1 MDKERNTH
9 LSLWERQVIYRMYK
23 VGLSFREI
31 GVCISRDA
39 SVVCREVKRNR
50 FNNPLWLSMTVYEQA
65 RYADER
71 ARRRR
76 SESRRG
82 ERTPLRLVAL
92 RGWLFNEIERTRAS
106 PEALAGELKR
116 FSPEQGVSGKTIR
129 RWIHRHAPEL
139 KGYYR
144 EGGRKRRRR
153 IVTQR
158 KKRRQ
163 AAPLKVRIDER
174 PANVDDHKEVGHFEL
189 DLITCCQSKET
200 ILSLRELATR
210 TVFLKKTR
218 NKKAETINGV
228 LRACFAELP
237 TGFVQSITTDNGGE
251 FAEVEKLRASY
262 GFSLYFCY
270 PYRSWEKGSVENA
283 NRLVREYIPKKTDL
297 SQITNFQLRE
307 IAERINNRPMQCLGF
322 RRPLALF
329 QEKTKAFGETGTHQ
343 YCIAS

>member
-116 FSPEQGVSGKTIR
+116 FSPEQGVTVVR
-129 RWIHRHAPEL
+129 RYVG
-139 KGYYR
+139 GYTDTLLSSR
-144 EGGRKRRRR
+144 GITVKEGEKEEGG
-153 IVTQR
+153 
-158 KKRRQ
+158 
-163 AAPLKVRIDER
+163 
-174 PANVDDHKEVGHFEL
+174 
-189 DLITCCQSKET
+189 
-200 ILSLRELATR
+200 LS
-210 TVFLKKTR
+210 
-218 NKKAETINGV
+218 
-228 LRACFAELP
+228 P
-237 TGFVQSITTDNGGE
+237 
-251 FAEVEKLRASY
+251 
-262 GFSLYFCY
+262 
-270 PYRSWEKGSVENA
+270 SVKNA
-283 NRLVREYIPKKTDL
+283 DK
-297 SQITNFQLRE
+297 QL
-307 IAERINNRPMQCLGF
+307 L
-322 RRPLALF
+322 
-329 QEKTKAFGETGTHQ
+329 
-343 YCIAS
+343 